1 MILTQLI
8 FFLTGS
14 WTIFT
19 APWASPLSNYIRR
32 YFKLFSTFYTFSFNF
47 LFERW
52 AIFST
57 EPIFSIFRLTNL
69 TAINPSLNLTIYYRL
84 CFLKLFTAKS
94 TNSFNFLTIK
104 TLFAAIFSRTLL
116 NSRRKNFEFSSTSFT
131 NSFYFAF
138 IRGVVLTTKSLW
150 TILIITNLTA
160 IKSPIFTNFRWCN
173 FEFFSTKFTDT
184 SDFFFVMG
192 IIFTGFDIPPDIYDY
207 KIFFE
212 LSVNS
217 LPHSWQVIGTFGIQN
232 TPLMECFFKKK
243 DVCR

>member
-1 MILTQLI
+1 MVNLHFSFILWLSTFYTLIIKPFPYTFPKFIIKFRTIRLKWYTTFPARMILTQLI

-57 EPIFSIFRLTNL
+57 KPIFSIFRLTNL

-84 CFLKLFTAKS
+84 CFLKLFSAKS

-116 NSRRKNFEFSSTSFT
+116 NSRRNNFEFSSTSFT
-131 NSFYFAF
+131 NSFLFCLYK
-138 IRGVVLTTKSLW
+138 RGCS
-150 TILIITNLTA
+150 
-160 IKSPIFTNFRWCN
+160 
-173 FEFFSTKFTDT
+173 
-184 SDFFFVMG
+184 
-192 IIFTGFDIPPDIYDY
+192 
-207 KIFFE
+207 
-212 LSVNS
+212 
-217 LPHSWQVIGTFGIQN
+217 HH
-232 TPLMECFFKKK
+232 
-243 DVCR
+243 